1 MTHQYTPRNMKKR
14 KNPPVKKSPP
24 CALLVFLIVIG
35 GMIATFCGIGA
46 LVLFVSSFES
56 TTTPTTA
63 TLDLAY
69 SPEKDALMQ
78 DLIARFH
85 KANYQTPSGLPM
97 RINATRMDAADIVDA
112 ARAGRFTAISPDS
125 SLWLA
130 QIDAGRQRAL
140 VGEAA
145 RFAVTPIVIAMWSDV
160 AQSLGYPQKQIGWQN
175 LLAKAKSDP
184 NFKWSHP
191 STSSASGLLA
201 TLAVF
206 YAGANKTRGLTEED
220 VKNRAVLDY
229 VSALEKTVRYYGE
242 GEQAT
247 IDQVLKRGRSYLDAF
262 VVSERLVI
270 YFNSKSPQKLVA
282 IYPIEGTLW
291 QDHPLALLE
300 QPGLT
305 DEQRLTFRRFRDFL
319 LSPEIQ
325 KVILQAG
332 YRPVDLNLRLDD
344 PVSPIKLSNGVDP
357 AQPQTTLQ
365 MPSAAVIEIVQAAWH
380 LTKRPANI
388 YLVADT
394 SGSMGEQDKLTQAI
408 DALDT
413 FLDQVQGE
421 HDRVGLVPFASRV
434 YNVIALQEIGT
445 HRAMLKAQVRAF
457 KASGQTALLDA
468 VAYAYDDLQRRNDRE
483 RINAIVVMTDGIEN
497 ASSIKLNQLVDKIK
511 HGNASGVPV
520 VIFCI
525 GYGSDADWNV
535 LNTLAE
541 ATGGFARRADPETIR
556 KLYKIL
562 STYF

>member
-1 MTHQYTPRNMKKR
+1 MSKKR
-14 KNPPVKKSPP
+14 NPAINKANS
-24 CALLVFLIVIG
+24 CALLVVIG
-35 GMIATFCGIGA
+35 VLFGIVAVLCGIVF
-46 LVLFVSSFES
+46 LVSVATSPEA
-56 TTTPTTA
+56 TPTPNA
-63 TLDLAY
+63 AVLSLAY
-69 SPEKDALMQ
+69 SSEKDELMR
-78 DLIARFH
+78 DIIARFNRS
-85 KANYQTPSGLPM
+85 NYKTPSGLTM
-97 RINATRMDAADIVDA
+97 TIVATKMDAADIVDA
-112 ARAGRFTAISPDS
+112 ARAGKFTAISPDS

-130 QIDAGRQRAL
+130 QVDAGRDRPL
-140 VGEAA
+140 VSEST
-145 RFAVTPIVIAMWSDV
+145 RFAVTPVVIALWSDA
-160 AQSLGYPQKQIGWQN
+160 AQSLGYPQKQIGWQD
-175 LLAKAKSDP
+175 LLAKAKSDA

-201 TLAVF
+201 TLAEF

-220 VKNRAVLDY
+220 VRNRATLDY

-247 IDQVLKRGRSYLDAF
+247 IDQVLARGRTYLDAF

-270 YFNSKSPQKLVA
+270 YFNGKSSQKLVA
-282 IYPIEGTLW
+282 IYPVEGTLW

-305 DEQRLTFRRFRDFL
+305 DEQRLTYRRLRDFV

-344 PVSPIKLSNGVDP
+344 PASPIETSNGVDP

-365 MPSAAVIEIVQAAWH
+365 MPGAAVVEIVQSSWYLA
-380 LTKRPANI
+380 KRPADI

-394 SGSMGEQDKLTQAI
+394 SGSMGEQNKLTQAI
-408 DALDT
+408 DALST
-413 FLDQVQGE
+413 FLDQVQGDR
-421 HDRVGLVPFASRV
+421 DRVGLIPFSNRV
-434 YNVIALQEIGT
+434 YNTIPLQDIGAQ
-445 HRAMLKAQVRAF
+445 RAMLKTQVKSL
-457 KASGQTALLDA
+457 KANGQTALLDA
-468 VAYAYDDLQRRNDRE
+468 VQFAYDDLEKRNDRD

-497 ASSIKLNQLVDKIK
+497 SSSIKLSQLTDRVKR
-511 HGNASGVPV
+511 GNASGVPV

-535 LNTLAE
+535 LNALAD
-541 ATGGFARRADPETIR
+541 ATGGFARRADPETIQ

>member
-1 MTHQYTPRNMKKR
+1 MKKSKR
-14 KNPPVKKSPP
+14 NPAFRANS
-24 CALLVFLIVIG
+24 CALLIVLAVVG
-35 GMIATFCGIGA
+35 SMIAMLCGIIALIA
-46 LVLFVSSFES
+46 LVGSPE
-56 TTTPTTA
+56 TTPA
-63 TLDLAY
+63 PNAAVLSLAY
-69 SPEKDALMQ
+69 SSEKDELMR
-78 DLIARFH
+78 DIIARFNRS
-85 KANYQTPSGLPM
+85 NYKTPSGLTM
-97 RINATRMDAADIVDA
+97 TIVATKMDAADIVDA
-112 ARAGRFTAISPDS
+112 ARAGKFTAISPDS

-130 QIDAGRQRAL
+130 QVDAGRDRPL
-140 VGEAA
+140 VSEST
-145 RFAVTPIVIAMWSDV
+145 RFAVTPIVIALWSDA
-160 AQSLGYPQKQIGWQN
+160 AQSLGYPQKQIGWQD
-175 LLAKAKSDP
+175 LLAKAKGDP

-201 TLAVF
+201 TLAEF

-220 VKNRAVLDY
+220 VKNRATLDY
-229 VSALEKTVRYYGE
+229 VGALEKTVRYYGE

-247 IDQVLKRGRSYLDAF
+247 IDQVLARGRNYLDAF

-270 YFNSKSPQKLVA
+270 YFNGKSSQKLVA
-282 IYPIEGTLW
+282 IYPVEGTLW

-305 DEQRLTFRRFRDFL
+305 DEQRLTYRRLRDFV

-344 PVSPIKLSNGVDP
+344 PASPIKTSNGVDP

-365 MPSAAVIEIVQAAWH
+365 MPSAAVVEIVQSSWYLA
-380 LTKRPANI
+380 KRPANI

-408 DALDT
+408 DALST
-413 FLDQVQGE
+413 FLDQVQGDR
-421 HDRVGLVPFASRV
+421 DRVGLVPFSNRV
-434 YNVIALQEIGT
+434 YNTIPLQDIGAQ
-445 HRAMLKAQVRAF
+445 RAMLKTQVKSL
-457 KASGQTALLDA
+457 KANGQTALLDA
-468 VAYAYDDLQRRNDRE
+468 VQFAYDDLEKRNDRD

-497 ASSIKLNQLVDKIK
+497 SSSIKLSQLTDRVKR
-511 HGNASGVPV
+511 GNASGVPV

-535 LNTLAE
+535 LNALAD
-541 ATGGFARRADPETIR
+541 ATGGFARRADPDTIQ

>member
-1 MTHQYTPRNMKKR
+1 MKKR
-14 KNPPVKKSPP
+14 NPAINQANS
-24 CALLVFLIVIG
+24 CALVVVFVVIFSIAAFLCAIVS
-35 GMIATFCGIGA
+35 
-46 LVLFVSSFES
+46 LVLFSPFPE
-56 TTTPTTA
+56 TTATPLSA

-78 DLIARFH
+78 DILARFH
-85 KANYQTPSGLPM
+85 KANYKTPSGLPM
-97 RINATRMDAADIVDA
+97 KINATKMDAADIVEA
-112 ARAGRFTAISPDS
+112 ARAGKFTAISPDS

-130 QIDAGRQRAL
+130 QIDAGRERAL
-140 VGEAA
+140 VGESS
-145 RFAVTPIVIAMWSDV
+145 RFAVTPIVIAMWNEV
-160 AQSLGYPQKQIGWQN
+160 AQSLGYPQKSIGWQD
-175 LLAKAKSDP
+175 LLGKAQSDA

-201 TLAVF
+201 TLAMF
-206 YAGANKTRGLTEED
+206 YAGAHKTRALSEED
-220 VKNRAVLDY
+220 VKNRATLDY

-247 IDQVLKRGRSYLDAF
+247 IDQVLARGRSYLDAF

-270 YFNSKSPQKLVA
+270 YFNSKSSTKLVA
-282 IYPIEGTLW
+282 IYPAEGTLW

-305 DEQRLTFRRFRDFL
+305 DDQRLTFRRFRDFL

-325 KVILQAG
+325 KLILQSG

-344 PVSPIKLSNGVDP
+344 PASPLKTQNGVDP

-365 MPSAAVIEIVQAAWH
+365 MPSAAILEKAQASWYLA
-380 LTKRPANI
+380 KRPANI

-408 DALDT
+408 DALST

-421 HDRVGLVPFASRV
+421 RDRVGLVPFASRV
-434 YNVIALQEIGT
+434 YNAIPPQDIGAQ
-445 HRAMLKAQVRAF
+445 RAMLKSQVRAF
-457 KASGQTALLDA
+457 KANGQTALLDA
-468 VAYAYDDLQRRNDRE
+468 VAYAYDDLQKRGDRE

-497 ASSIKLNQLVDKIK
+497 ASSIKLNTLTDKIK
-511 HGNASGVPV
+511 RGNASGVPV
-520 VIFCI
+520 VVFCI
-525 GYGSDADWNV
+525 GYGNDADWKV
-535 LNTLAE
+535 LNALAD

>member
-1 MTHQYTPRNMKKR
+1 MKKSKR
-14 KNPPVKKSPP
+14 NPAFRANS
-24 CALLVFLIVIG
+24 CALLIVLAVVG
-35 GMIATFCGIGA
+35 SMIAMLCGIIALIA
-46 LVLFVSSFES
+46 LVGSPE
-56 TTTPTTA
+56 TTPA
-63 TLDLAY
+63 PNAAVLSLAY
-69 SPEKDALMQ
+69 SSEKDELMR
-78 DLIARFH
+78 DIIARFNRS
-85 KANYQTPSGLPM
+85 NYKTPSGLTM
-97 RINATRMDAADIVDA
+97 TIVATKMDAADIVDA
-112 ARAGRFTAISPDS
+112 ARAGKFTAISPDS

-130 QIDAGRQRAL
+130 QVDAGRDRPL
-140 VGEAA
+140 VSEST
-145 RFAVTPIVIAMWSDV
+145 RFAVTPIVIALWSDA
-160 AQSLGYPQKQIGWQN
+160 AQSLGYPQKQIGWQD
-175 LLAKAKSDP
+175 LLAKAKGDP

-201 TLAVF
+201 TLAEF

-220 VKNRAVLDY
+220 VKNRATLDY
-229 VSALEKTVRYYGE
+229 VGALEKTVRYYGE

-247 IDQVLKRGRSYLDAF
+247 IDQVLARGRNYLDAF

-270 YFNSKSPQKLVA
+270 YFNGKSSQKLVA
-282 IYPIEGTLW
+282 IYPVEGTLW

-305 DEQRLTFRRFRDFL
+305 DEQRLTYRRFRDFV

-344 PVSPIKLSNGVDP
+344 PASPIKTSNGVDP

-365 MPSAAVIEIVQAAWH
+365 MPSAAVVEIVQLSWYLA
-380 LTKRPANI
+380 KRPANI

-408 DALDT
+408 DALST
-413 FLDQVQGE
+413 FLDQVQGDR
-421 HDRVGLVPFASRV
+421 DRVGLIPFSNRV
-434 YNVIALQEIGT
+434 YNTIPLQDIGAQ
-445 HRAMLKAQVRAF
+445 RAMLKTQVKSL
-457 KASGQTALLDA
+457 KANGQTALLDA
-468 VAYAYDDLQRRNDRE
+468 VQFAYDDLEKRNDRD

-497 ASSIKLNQLVDKIK
+497 SSSIKLSQLTDRVKR
-511 HGNASGVPV
+511 GNASGVPV

-535 LNTLAE
+535 LNALAD
-541 ATGGFARRADPETIR
+541 ATGGFARRADPDTIQ

>member
-1 MTHQYTPRNMKKR
+1 MM
-14 KNPPVKKSPP
+14 
-24 CALLVFLIVIG
+24 
-35 GMIATFCGIGA
+35 CGISA
-46 LVLFVSSFES
+46 LVLFVSSPE
-56 TTTPTTA
+56 TTPTPTAA

-85 KANYQTPSGLPM
+85 KANYKTPSGLPM
-97 RINATRMDAADIVDA
+97 KINATKMDAADIVDA
-112 ARAGRFTAISPDS
+112 ARAGKFTAISPDS

-130 QIDAGRQRAL
+130 QIDAGRERAL

-160 AQSLGYPQKQIGWQN
+160 AQSLGYPQKPIGWQD
-175 LLAKAKSDP
+175 LLAKAKSDA

-201 TLAVF
+201 TLAEF

-220 VKNRAVLDY
+220 VKNRVTLDY
-229 VSALEKTVRYYGE
+229 VGALEKTVRYYGE
-242 GEQAT
+242 GEQAA
-247 IDQVLKRGRSYLDAF
+247 IDEVLKRGRSYLDAF
-262 VVSERLVI
+262 VVSERMVV
-270 YFNSKSPQKLVA
+270 YFNGKSSQKIVA
-282 IYPIEGTLW
+282 IYPVEGTLW

-305 DEQRLTFRRFRDFL
+305 DEQRLTFRRFRDFVA
-319 LSPEIQ
+319 SSEIQ

-332 YRPVDLNLRLDD
+332 YRPVDLDLRLDD
-344 PVSPIKLSNGVDP
+344 PASPIKTSNGVDP

-365 MPSAAVIEIVQAAWH
+365 MPSAAVIEIVQSAWY
-380 LTKRPANI
+380 LAKRPANI

-394 SGSMGEQDKLTQAI
+394 SGSMGEQNKLTQAI

-413 FLDQVQGE
+413 FLDQVQGNR
-421 HDRVGLVPFASRV
+421 DRVGLVPFSSRV
-434 YNVIALQEIGT
+434 YNAIALQDIST
-445 HRAMLKAQVRAF
+445 QRAMLKSQVRAL

-468 VAYAYDDLQRRNDRE
+468 VQYAYDDLQKRGDRE

-497 ASSIKLNQLVDKIK
+497 ASSIKLSALTDKIK
-511 HGNASGVPV
+511 RGNASGVPV

-525 GYGSDADWNV
+525 GYGNDADWNV
-535 LNTLAE
+535 LNALAD

>member
-1 MTHQYTPRNMKKR
+1 MKKSKR
-14 KNPPVKKSPP
+14 NPAFRANS
-24 CALLVFLIVIG
+24 CALLIVLAVVG
-35 GMIATFCGIGA
+35 SMIAMLCGIIALIA
-46 LVLFVSSFES
+46 LVGSPE
-56 TTTPTTA
+56 TTPA
-63 TLDLAY
+63 PNAAVLSLAY
-69 SPEKDALMQ
+69 SSEKDELMR
-78 DLIARFH
+78 DIIARFNRS
-85 KANYQTPSGLPM
+85 NYKTPSGLTM
-97 RINATRMDAADIVDA
+97 TIVATKMDAADIVDA
-112 ARAGRFTAISPDS
+112 ARAGKFTAISPDS

-130 QIDAGRQRAL
+130 QVDAGRDRPL
-140 VGEAA
+140 VSEST
-145 RFAVTPIVIAMWSDV
+145 RFAVTPIVIALWSDA
-160 AQSLGYPQKQIGWQN
+160 AQSLGYPQKQIGWQD
-175 LLAKAKSDP
+175 LLAKAKGDP

-201 TLAVF
+201 TLAEF

-220 VKNRAVLDY
+220 VKNRATLDY
-229 VSALEKTVRYYGE
+229 VGALEKTVRYYGE

-247 IDQVLKRGRSYLDAF
+247 IDQVLARGRNYLDAF

-270 YFNSKSPQKLVA
+270 YFNGKSSQKLVA
-282 IYPIEGTLW
+282 IYPVEGTLW

-305 DEQRLTFRRFRDFL
+305 DEQRLTYRRLRDFV

-344 PVSPIKLSNGVDP
+344 PASPIKTSNGVDP

-365 MPSAAVIEIVQAAWH
+365 MPSAAVVEIVQSSWYLA
-380 LTKRPANI
+380 KRPANI

-408 DALDT
+408 DALST
-413 FLDQVQGE
+413 FLDQVQGDR
-421 HDRVGLVPFASRV
+421 DRVGLIPFSNRV
-434 YNVIALQEIGT
+434 YNTIPLQDIGAQ
-445 HRAMLKAQVRAF
+445 RAMLKTQVKSL
-457 KASGQTALLDA
+457 KANGQTALLDA
-468 VAYAYDDLQRRNDRE
+468 VQFAYDDLEKRNDRD

-497 ASSIKLNQLVDKIK
+497 SSSIKLSQLTDRVKR
-511 HGNASGVPV
+511 GNASGVPV

-535 LNTLAE
+535 LNALAD
-541 ATGGFARRADPETIR
+541 ATGGFARRADPDTIQ

>member
-1 MTHQYTPRNMKKR
+1 MKK
-14 KNPPVKKSPP
+14 KKISPP
-24 CALLVFLIVIG
+24 NRSTTCALIAFLVALGGIV
-35 GMIATFCGIGA
+35 ATVCGISGA
-46 LVLFVSSFES
+46 LVLFVSSSE
-56 TTTPTTA
+56 TTPTPTAA

-85 KANYQTPSGLPM
+85 KANYKTPSGLPM
-97 RINATRMDAADIVDA
+97 KINATKMDAADIVDA
-112 ARAGRFTAISPDS
+112 ARAGKFTAISPDS

-130 QIDAGRQRAL
+130 QIDAGRERAL

-160 AQSLGYPQKQIGWQN
+160 AQSLGYPQKQIGWQD
-175 LLAKAKSDP
+175 LLARAKSDA

-201 TLAVF
+201 TLAEF

-220 VKNRAVLDY
+220 VKNRATLDY
-229 VSALEKTVRYYGE
+229 VGALEKTVRYYGE

-247 IDQVLKRGRSYLDAF
+247 IDEVLKRGRSYLDAF

-270 YFNSKSPQKLVA
+270 YFNSQSSQKLVA
-282 IYPIEGTLW
+282 IYPVEGTLW

-300 QPGLT
+300 QSGLT

-344 PVSPIKLSNGVDP
+344 AASPIKTSNGVDP

-365 MPSAAVIEIVQAAWH
+365 MPSAAVIEIVQSAWY
-380 LTKRPANI
+380 LAKRPANI

-394 SGSMGEQDKLTQAI
+394 SGSMGEQNKLPQAI

-413 FLDQVQGE
+413 FLDQVQGDR
-421 HDRVGLVPFASRV
+421 DRVGLVPFSSRV
-434 YNVIALQEIGT
+434 YNAIALQDIGT
-445 HRAMLKAQVRAF
+445 QRAMLKSQVRAL
-457 KASGQTALLDA
+457 KASGSTALLDA
-468 VAYAYDDLQRRNDRE
+468 VAYAYDDLQKRGERD
-483 RINAIVVMTDGIEN
+483 RINAIVVMTDGMEN
-497 ASSIKLNQLVDKIK
+497 ASSIKLNTLTDKIK
-511 HGNASGVPV
+511 RGNASGVPV

-525 GYGSDADWNV
+525 GYGKDADWNV
-535 LNTLAE
+535 LNALAD